1 MISKAFKEVLNSI
14 YGNPWLVYPF
24 RIVVKPLVFCKYGIF
39 RYYSLN
45 NVIFKTF

>member
-1 MISKAFKEVLNSI
+1 MKKSIKEVLNSI

-24 RIVVKPLVFCKYGIF
+24 RIVVKPLVFCKYGLF

-45 NVIFKTF
+45 NVIFKKI